1 MDKFFLSKTLRCRIG
16 ESEISKI
23 NRNKKET
30 FNHIS
35 SDKLRTKLV
44 LAQNEKQP
52 IFNAIQ
58 KCLPSACLIT
68 VYHEHSN
75 DVTNWTGSGFLI
87 HPGIIITSNH
97 VLPEER
103 GKSIIKVS
111 FDGVNKI
118 SANVYSRNE
127 DLDIGVLSI
136 VANNIPPVNISNDEP
151 LQGEQVAV
159 IGAPEGWDNVVTVGY
174 VSAVHKTPEKLPGQE
189 WADLIFVDCD
199 IYEGSSGSMVI
210 NDRGEIIGMV
220 MGIIGKHASDLN
232 MGQNAVIPIHRII
245 ESILI

>member
-1 MDKFFLSKTLRCRIG
+1 MDKFFLSKTLRDRFG
-16 ESEISKI
+16 EAEIIKI
-23 NRNKKET
+23 NKGQT
-30 FNHIS
+30 QIFDHIS
-35 SDKLRTKLV
+35 AAKLHTKIA
-44 LAQNEKQP
+44 LAQNANRP

-58 KCLPSACLIT
+58 KCLPAACLIT
-68 VYHEHSN
+68 IYHEHGG

-87 HPGIIITSNH
+87 HPGFVITSDH
-97 VLPEER
+97 VLPEEK

-118 SANVYSRNE
+118 DANVYSRNT
-127 DLDIGVLSI
+127 DLDIGALSI
-136 VANNIPPVNISNDEP
+136 EINNITPVDIANDEP

-174 VSAVHKTPEKLPGQE
+174 VSAVHKTPEKLPWQE
-189 WADLIFVDCD
+189 WSDLIFIDCD

-210 NDRGEIIGMV
+210 NDRGEVIGMV

-232 MGQNAVIPIHRII
+232 MGQNAVIPIHRVINNI
-245 ESILI
+245 